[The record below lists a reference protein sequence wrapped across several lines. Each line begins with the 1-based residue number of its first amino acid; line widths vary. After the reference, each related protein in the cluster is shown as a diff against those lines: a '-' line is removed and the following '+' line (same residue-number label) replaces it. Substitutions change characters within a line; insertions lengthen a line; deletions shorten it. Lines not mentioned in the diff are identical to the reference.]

1 LILEKKMRRYKFHKS
16 QEMLT
21 YAALIVFV
29 IVALII
35 MFGYIKNR
43 IMGSYQQ
50 AGDAIG
56 EGEQKD

>member
-1 LILEKKMRRYKFHKS
+1 MRRYKFHKS

>member
-1 LILEKKMRRYKFHKS
+1 MKKHTS
-16 QEMLT
+16 QMVLT
-21 YAALIVFV
+21 YAVLIAFV

-35 MFGYIKNR
+35 MSTYIQR
-43 IMGSYQQ
+43 RVQGVYQS